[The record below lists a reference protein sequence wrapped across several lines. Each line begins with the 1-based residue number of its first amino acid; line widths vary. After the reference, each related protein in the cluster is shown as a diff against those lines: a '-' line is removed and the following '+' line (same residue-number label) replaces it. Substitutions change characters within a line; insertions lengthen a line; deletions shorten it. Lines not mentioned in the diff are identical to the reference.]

1 MTADASLTETTFVA
15 LVTQDNPLCARLPLI
30 FDVSCYLVF
39 YVLIDVL
46 TESLLVKTVIEPC
59 TLMRLAVPRLLI
71 FLGCVLKWRN
81 PGLHF
86 FVELVPEISD
96 CRVVGLLYIMSVLK
110 LKVGM
115 DWSVILSHLLLEM
128 GLQVLRIL
136 FEDLLSVNLVLLK
149 IAFVRSCFGLKVKLS
164 LCIVHYVR
172 VISISW

>member
-1 MTADASLTETTFVA
+1 MTADASLAKTTFVA
-15 LVTQDNPLCARLPLI
+15 LVTQDNPLCARLPLL

-46 TESLLVKTVIEPC
+46 AESLLVKTVIEPC

-71 FLGCVLKWRN
+71 FLGRVLKWRN
-81 PGLHF
+81 PRLHF

-128 GLQVLRIL
+128 GL
-136 FEDLLSVNLVLLK
+136 
-149 IAFVRSCFGLKVKLS
+149 
-164 LCIVHYVR
+164 
-172 VISISW
+172 

>member
-1 MTADASLTETTFVA
+1 MTADASLAKTTFVA
-15 LVTQDNPLCARLPLI
+15 LVTQDNPLCARLPLL

-46 TESLLVKTVIEPC
+46 AESLLVKTVIEPC

-71 FLGCVLKWRN
+71 FLGRVLKLRN
-81 PGLHF
+81 PRLHF

-96 CRVVGLLYIMSVLK
+96 CRAVGLLYIMSVLK

-128 GLQVLRIL
+128 GL
-136 FEDLLSVNLVLLK
+136 
-149 IAFVRSCFGLKVKLS
+149 
-164 LCIVHYVR
+164 
-172 VISISW
+172 